1 MIRFL
6 FDCVLWGLG
15 SQPRSAETSSGFGS
29 DQLIP
34 TRERNG
40 LEAATRILS
49 SLLFLLAII
58 AQFLP
63 EELSLLTAPQLH
75 LLALASAVWGLQM
88 ILRPSVPMD
97 STAIS
102 TALWSFAG
110 YFPSSFLGI
119 SHRSSTKIRR
129 TCTHSSFRAAWSAG
143 WWSTDSSGT
152 SVAKSARNSP
162 ESEYWADL
170 RSCD

>member
-6 FDCVLWGLG
+6 FDCMLWGLG
-15 SQPRSAETSSGFGS
+15 AQPRSAETSSGFGS

-40 LEAATRILS
+40 LEAAVRVLS
-49 SLLFLLAII
+49 SLLFLLATF

-63 EELSLLTAPQLH
+63 DELGFLTAPQLH
-75 LLALASAVWGLQM
+75 LLALASAAWGLQM
-88 ILRPSVPMD
+88 LLRPSIPMD

-110 YFPSSFLGI
+110 YFPFFLLGNLSPFFDKDPTNLYTLI
-119 SHRSSTKIRR
+119 VQGGVVGVLVVYGLFRDIRR
-129 TCTHSSFRAAWSAG
+129 EIRA
-143 WWSTDSSGT
+143 
-152 SVAKSARNSP
+152 
-162 ESEYWADL
+162 E
-170 RSCD
+170 

>member
-40 LEAATRILS
+40 IEAAIRILS
-49 SLLFLLAII
+49 SGLFLLAIF
-58 AQFLP
+58 AQLP
-63 EELSLLTAPQLH
+63 TVKLGLLTAPQFH

-110 YFPSSFLGI
+110 YLPYFLIGNI
-119 SHRSSTKIRR
+119 LDLPLETLLWQAGAVGSLIAYGLFRDIRR
-129 TCTHSSFRAAWSAG
+129 EISR
-143 WWSTDSSGT
+143 
-152 SVAKSARNSP
+152 
-162 ESEYWADL
+162 
-170 RSCD
+170 

>member
-6 FDCVLWGLG
+6 FDCLLWGVG
-15 SQPRSAETSSGFGS
+15 CPPRATETSSGFGS

-40 LEAATRILS
+40 LEAAVRILS
-49 SLLFLLAII
+49 SGLFLLAIF

-63 EELSLLTAPQLH
+63 SELGLLTAPQLH
-75 LLALASAVWGLQM
+75 LLALPSAVWGLQM
-88 ILRPSVPMD
+88 LFRPSIPMD

-110 YFPSSFLGI
+110 YFPFFLLGNLSPFFDKDPTNLYTLI
-119 SHRSSTKIRR
+119 CQGGAVGTLVVYGLFRDIRR
-129 TCTHSSFRAAWSAG
+129 ETRA
-143 WWSTDSSGT
+143 
-152 SVAKSARNSP
+152 
-162 ESEYWADL
+162 E
-170 RSCD
+170 

>member
-40 LEAATRILS
+40 IEAAIRILS
-49 SLLFLLAII
+49 SGLFLLAIF
-58 AQFLP
+58 AQLP
-63 EELSLLTAPQLH
+63 TVELGFLTAPQLH
-75 LLALASAVWGLQM
+75 LLALASAAWGLQM
-88 ILRPSVPMD
+88 LLRPSIPMY

-110 YFPSSFLGI
+110 YFPFFLLGNLSPFFDKDPTNLYTLI
-119 SHRSSTKIRR
+119 GQGGVVGVLVVYGLFRDIRR
-129 TCTHSSFRAAWSAG
+129 EIRT
-143 WWSTDSSGT
+143 
-152 SVAKSARNSP
+152 
-162 ESEYWADL
+162 E
-170 RSCD
+170 

>member
-6 FDCVLWGLG
+6 FDCMLWGLG
-15 SQPRSAETSSGFGS
+15 AQPRGAETSSGFGS

-40 LEAATRILS
+40 LEAAVRILS
-49 SLLFLLAII
+49 SLLFLLATF

-63 EELSLLTAPQLH
+63 DELGFLTAPQLH
-75 LLALASAVWGLQM
+75 LLALASAAWGLQM
-88 ILRPSVPMD
+88 LLRPSIPMD

-110 YFPSSFLGI
+110 YFPFFLLGNL
-119 SHRSSTKIRR
+119 SPFFDKDPTNLYTLNVQGGVVGVLVVYGLFRDIRR
-129 TCTHSSFRAAWSAG
+129 EIRA
-143 WWSTDSSGT
+143 
-152 SVAKSARNSP
+152 
-162 ESEYWADL
+162 E
-170 RSCD
+170 

>member
-6 FDCVLWGLG
+6 FDCLLWGLG

-40 LEAATRILS
+40 IEAATRLLS
-49 SLLFLLAII
+49 SLLFLLAIV

-63 EELSLLTAPQLH
+63 EELGFMTAPQLH
-75 LLALASAVWGLQM
+75 LLAAASLVWGVQM
-88 ILRPSVPMD
+88 IFRPSVPMD

-110 YFPSSFLGI
+110 YLPYFLIGNLLDLPLVTFLWQAGGVGGLVMY
-119 SHRSSTKIRR
+119 RL
-129 TCTHSSFRAAWSAG
+129 FRDIGREIDAG
-143 WWSTDSSGT
+143 
-152 SVAKSARNSP
+152 KP
-162 ESEYWADL
+162 
-170 RSCD
+170 